1 MAFVEPAG
9 FAHGVRAVARNKK
22 AKKKSSPKK
31 RSVGAVRM
39 RAAVVGG
46 VSRTSPASGKETRK
60 MAKKRRRSSKKRT
73 PAQIAATKRMI
84 AANRK
89 ANSTKAKT
97 GRKRAG
103 TKITKSDSGNRT
115 VKVTTS
121 KKRRRPMPK
130 ETARFV
136 RTVGKRLQKAK
147 KKTVRYSMSSKG
159 KARMIIRENPA
170 NQTKAIVSA
179 AGGFILGLAGADVLD
194 RYVATRKGDSGAVK
208 YGQDATAAIVKK
220 ADGIRIFA
228 QAAAAGGLSVGAFLL
243 RKKSVVG
250 TYLLAGMATG
260 FAAKGIT
267 LIIKDYLMPKL
278 LEPKEGETKL
288 ANRLQYGLAG
298 PRGYLRPFLG
308 KPMMIGPQAA
318 GSVGKYGCTR
328 VPVDPSNYV
337 SSGRESCQPWPFDV
351 VGGGGSDCMDSVNAR
366 PPITQQPQPP
376 VSPREPVPP
385 IKLSPRDPDG
395 TFLPSGISRQQPTLP
410 ISRREMPPISRV
422 ETESGRRISDFGSE
436 LNVPGRPEGR
446 EWPNESVNRYSYD
459 PQQQQVSQRSQSG
472 LALNANLN
480 RSDFV
485 IRRSDV
491 RGPYRIPGR

>member
-1 MAFVEPAG
+1 MAFIEPAG
-9 FAHGVRAVARNKK
+9 FSPFNRVKASRKK
-22 AKKKSSPKK
+22 AKKSSPKK
-31 RSVGAVRM
+31 RSVGATRM
-39 RAAVVGG
+39 RRAVVGG
-46 VSRTSPASGKETRK
+46 VSRTSPVPASLKETKK

-89 ANSTKAKT
+89 ANPTKAKT

-115 VKVTTS
+115 VKVTMA

-130 ETARFV
+130 QTAAFV

-194 RYVATRKGDSGAVK
+194 RYVATRKGDSTAVK
-208 YGQDATAAIVKK
+208 TNDDATLAIHKK

-243 RKKSVVG
+243 RKKSVIG

-278 LEPKEGETKL
+278 LEPKAGETKL
-288 ANRLQYGLAG
+288 ANRLQYGVAG
-298 PRGYLRPFLG
+298 PRGYMRPFLG

-337 SSGRESCQPWPFDV
+337 SDGRESCRPWPFDI
-351 VGGGGSDCMDSVNAR
+351 VGGGGSDCMDTVNAR
-366 PPITQQPQPP
+366 PPITRQPQMPP
-376 VSPREPVPP
+376 VSREPGQP
-385 IKLSPRDPDG
+385 IQRSPRDPDG
-395 TFLPSGISRQQPTLP
+395 KFLPSDASTVDQDTGSGERRVYQPPRPTFP
-410 ISRREMPPISRV
+410 GFDPPV
-422 ETESGRRISDFGSE
+422 
-436 LNVPGRPEGR
+436 RPEGVNV
-446 EWPNESVNRYSYD
+446 PLESGVNRYSYD
-459 PQQQQVSQRSQSG
+459 PQRQQVSPSQREG
-472 LALNANLN
+472 LTRTKTAD

-485 IRRSDV
+485 VPQIV
-491 RGPYRIPGR
+491 GAKGPARYRFPGR